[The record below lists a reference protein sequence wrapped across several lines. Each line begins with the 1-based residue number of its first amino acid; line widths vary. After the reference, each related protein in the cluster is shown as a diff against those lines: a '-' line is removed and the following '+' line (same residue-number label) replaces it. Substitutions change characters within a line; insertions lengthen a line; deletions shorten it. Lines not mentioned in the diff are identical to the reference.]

1 MAALSYSL
9 APTFNRSSHNQLEK
23 EQHHIGL
30 TGNKRLDIA
39 AETNLRKSN
48 LMNSALNQMMINPT

>member
-9 APTFNRSSHNQLEK
+9 APTFNRTSINQLER

-30 TGNKRLDIA
+30 TGNKRLDIN
-39 AETNLRKSN
+39 AETNLRRSN
-48 LMNSALNQMMINPT
+48 LANAGLN

>member
-9 APTFNRSSHNQLEK
+9 APTFNRSSINQLDK

-30 TGNKRLDIA
+30 TGNKKLDIA
-39 AETNLRKSN
+39 AESSLRKSH
-48 LMNSALNQMMINPT
+48 LMNAGLN